1 MSGDNALVQ
10 TALGFACSRLCK
22 FVWLSFGRSFNGL
35 SLFSRHVTRYGTLA
49 ICLAEK
55 LFQTPL
61 SSRNLDH
68 HENAE
73 PRTVAPLL
81 VRPCKLVCR
90 VAVSPEPT
98 LATLRWVTT

>member
-10 TALGFACSRLCK
+10 TVLGFACSRLCK
-22 FVWLSFGRSFNGL
+22 FVWLSFGRYFNGL
-35 SLFSRHVTRYGTLA
+35 SLFRRHVTRFGTLA

-73 PRTVAPLL
+73 PLL
-81 VRPCKLVCR
+81 LCWSDR
-90 VAVSPEPT
+90 VNRYVVLPFHQNQPWQ
-98 LATLRWVTT
+98 L